1 MALGPE
7 TQTAMFLRLQKL
19 TLQLGLR
26 RAADAIL
33 PEDGRVVHEREA
45 QLWLQVKVLPAA
57 GSHGGVEHIR
67 YVKGHTQGH
76 VGLDQV
82 KHLWGSKI
90 HHGVYLLDIMGEAV
104 SKKSSVGNA
113 RIVLSF

>member
-1 MALGPE
+1 MRMILSPE
-7 TQTAMFLRLQKL
+7 TQTAMLSREL

-26 RAADAIL
+26 GAADAIL
-33 PEDGRVVHEREA
+33 PENGRVVHESEA

-67 YVKGHTQGH
+67 HVERHTQGH

-82 KHLWGSKI
+82 KNL
-90 HHGVYLLDIMGEAV
+90 
-104 SKKSSVGNA
+104 
-113 RIVLSF
+113 